1 MNKTQNIP
9 VEQLNQRVL
18 DYIDRGDL
26 TKVAQA
32 TSDLTRTT
40 VREDS
45 FAMKILPPQK
55 ATNDMLAKGMD
66 ENLSI
71 IEELE
76 PESPAA
82 KWVAFQDVPEGE
94 YIYGSRYRVPF
105 ARILTPKFVKDIDE
119 LRTYNADLRKILMQN
134 AIKDGLAEY
143 DGKFIDT
150 CEAIVFDGVY
160 ETIDGKKKFLQNV
173 TKKEQ
178 YRYIEGGLNK
188 ENWAEAQ
195 KLLPRGNKDGHF
207 RLRNYIALMNDVT
220 AQDWKKMNVNDIGNE
235 NVNKMFHEGLTSDT
249 YFGTRC
255 IFTIKDDLVPDGR
268 VWFFAAPEF
277 LGKAYYLTD
286 WTMFMKKE
294 AYFIESYAYWLGGM
308 AIGNIAGVCCVDFE
322 MPDERAEENS
332 SN

>member
-1 MNKTQNIP
+1 MTIANKTQNVP
-9 VEQLNQRVL
+9 DSVVNQRVL
-18 DYIDRGDL
+18 DYLDRGNL
-26 TKVAQA
+26 EKVAEAA
-32 TSDLTRTT
+32 TDLTRTT

-45 FAMKILPPQK
+45 FAMKILPPKK
-55 ATNDMLAKGMD
+55 ATNDMLAHDMT

-71 IEELE
+71 IEDLE

-82 KWVAFQDVPEGE
+82 RWVALQDIPEGE
-94 YIYGSRYRVPF
+94 YIYGTRYRVPF

-119 LRTYNADLRKILMQN
+119 LRTHKVDIRKILIQN
-134 AIKDGLAEY
+134 SIKDGLAEY
-143 DGKFIDT
+143 DGKFIET
-150 CEAIVFDGVY
+150 CEGITMDKDANGVQ
-160 ETIDGKKKFLQNV
+160 TVTGKQ
-173 TKKEQ
+173 Q
-178 YRYIEGGLNK
+178 YRAFSGGLTP

-195 KLLPRGNKDGHF
+195 KMLPRGNKNGQF

-220 AQDWKKMNVNDIGNE
+220 AQDWKKMKVNDIGNE
-235 NVNKMFHEGLTSDT
+235 NVNRMFNEGLTADV

-255 IFTIKDDLVPDGR
+255 IFTIKDDLVPDNR

-294 AYFIESYAYWLGGM
+294 AYFIESFAYWLGGM
-308 AIGNIAGVCCVDFE
+308 AIGNIAGVCCADF
-322 MPDERAEENS
+322 DIGG